1 MTAPTTRWFSGTFT
15 SGSSADLMRRAGL
28 LLALIVVVAACAPST
43 SGRASGSTGAAPE
56 RATGTKR
63 ISVVI
68 RGNPFAL
75 AQAINAGGAGT
86 VPGVDQVEAMLHTGL
101 SVEDGQGKLR
111 PRLAEATPTQEN
123 GLWQV
128 LPDGS
133 METRWHLQPNLTWQD
148 GSLFTADDL
157 LFTV

>member
-1 MTAPTTRWFSGTFT
+1 MTRWFSGIST
-15 SGSSADLMRRAGL
+15 SGSSADLMRRIAV
-28 LLALIVVVAACAPST
+28 LLALIAVFAACSPSAP
-43 SGRASGSTGAAPE
+43 GGGSSAVGAASE

-111 PRLAEATPTQEN
+111 PRLA
-123 GLWQV
+123 
-128 LPDGS
+128 
-133 METRWHLQPNLTWQD
+133 
-148 GSLFTADDL
+148 
-157 LFTV
+157 